1 MDVATEP
8 PARRVVQEELWS
20 LPEAGTLTGQD
31 ATALVDITF
40 VVVDLETTG
49 GPPVEAGITEIGAV
63 KVRGGEVL
71 GEFQTFV
78 RSGVPIPPFIS
89 LLTGI
94 TDAMVAN
101 APPLGAALTAFL
113 EFAQGAVLVAH
124 NAPYD
129 MTFLRAACR
138 KTEREWP
145 AAVVVDTV
153 RLARQ
158 VVTDEEAPNRKLA
171 SLARVFGSPTTPN
184 HRALTDARATVDV
197 LHGLIGRVGS
207 LGVRTLGD
215 LRAYSAQLPAAT
227 RRKRTMADDL
237 PRGPGVYL
245 FHDER
250 GRVLYVGT
258 SVDIRTRVRNYFT
271 AAEKRARMREMVA
284 LAAGVTPVP
293 CATPLE
299 ARVREVRLIA
309 EHAPPYNRRSR
320 YPERAPWLKLTSE
333 PFPRLSVVREV
344 REDGA
349 GYLGPFHS
357 TGQAELAAGALHEA
371 FRIRRCGPRLPR
383 RPRAGANACLLSEI
397 GRCDAPCVGGIDVE
411 GYAAIVD
418 EVRRAMTARVDGVVE
433 ATLHRARTLA
443 EQQRYEEAAVHRDRL
458 LAFVRGAARS
468 QRIAPMAAIRELVA
482 ARRPSLPSVGGGGA
496 GQTTGGWELVLV
508 RHGRLAGT
516 TVCPPGAD
524 PMPYV
529 AALRDTGEVVLPA
542 PAPMPAALPEETEL
556 VLSWLEQPGVRLVV
570 LDGSWASPVGGAGA
584 VRTRAWA
591 ADLRRGEQTPGGV
604 LRRDRGGAHSSAMG
618 DDSGAAECPPGAAQ

>member
-1 MDVATEP
+1 VVGRNVRVVDVTAEP
-8 PARRVVQEELWS
+8 GAPRVVQEELWT

-31 ATALVDITF
+31 AVALVDVTF

-78 RSGVPIPPFIS
+78 QSGVPIPPFIS

-94 TDAMVAN
+94 TDAMVAT
-101 APPLGAALTAFL
+101 APPLGAALTSFL
-113 EFAQGAVLVAH
+113 EFASGAVLVAH

-129 MTFLRAACR
+129 MTFLRAACKR
-138 KTEREWP
+138 TERHWP
-145 AAVVVDTV
+145 ATPVVDTV

-158 VVTDEEAPNRKLA
+158 IVTEEEAPNRKLA
-171 SLARVFGSPTTPN
+171 SLARLFGSPTTPN

-197 LHGLIGRVGS
+197 LHGLLARIGS

-215 LRAYSAQLPAAT
+215 LRAYSAQLPAST
-227 RRKRTMADDL
+227 RRKRHLADGL
-237 PRGPGVYL
+237 PNGPGVYL

-258 SVDIRTRVRNYFT
+258 SVDIRTRVRSYFT
-271 AAEKRARMREMVA
+271 AAEKRSRMREMVA
-284 LAAGVTPVP
+284 LAASVTPVP

-320 YPERAPWLKLTSE
+320 FPERSPWLKLTVE

-349 GYLGPFHS
+349 GYLGPFRN
-357 TGQAELAAGALHEA
+357 TGQAELAADALHEA
-371 FRIRRCGPRLPR
+371 FRIRRCAPRLPR
-383 RPRAGANACLLSEI
+383 RPRAGGSACLLSEI
-397 GRCDAPCVGGIDVE
+397 GRCDAPCVGGIDVD

-418 EVRRAMTARVDGVVE
+418 EVRRAMTSDAADVVRS
-433 ATLHRARTLA
+433 TLQRAQTLA
-443 EQQRYEEAAVHRDRL
+443 EQRRYEEAAVHRDRM
-458 LAFVRGAARS
+458 LAYVRGASRA

-482 ARRPSLPSVGGGGA
+482 ARRPS
-496 GQTTGGWELVLV
+496 QGGWELVLV
-508 RHGRLAGT
+508 RYGRLAGT

-529 AALRDTGEVVLPA
+529 AALRETGEVVLPA
-542 PAPMPAALPEETEL
+542 PAPMPAALPEETEI
-556 VLSWLEQPGVRLVV
+556 VLSWLEQDGVRLVS
-570 LDGSWASPVGGAGA
+570 LDGSWASPVGGAA
-584 VRTRAWA
+584 AARARLTEA
-591 ADLRRGEQTPGGV
+591 MKGPM
-604 LRRDRGGAHSSAMG
+604 RDVAPRGGIRA
-618 DDSGAAECPPGAAQ
+618 